1 MVGLPGVPTFS
12 LSHFL
17 TFFCAAVKT
26 MTNEVFR
33 LHNIVKR
40 AGESFTLG
48 IPLLSIREERIYALV
63 GPNGSGKTTLLNLL
77 GLLEEPAEGQ
87 LLFRGED
94 VRRTSSTLLRAR
106 RQIAMVAQQPFLFS
120 GTVRHN
126 LEYGLKLRG
135 EHRSVAHKKALR
147 ALNMVG
153 LEGFE
158 KRKVSELSGGEAQR
172 VAFARAVC
180 LEPKVLLLDEPT
192 TNVDRRY
199 VAVIERLIGSIR
211 DRLGTTVVLTTHDLA
226 QACRLS
232 DEVFSL
238 VDGRLVERPLENLF
252 SGPVVEANGIKQVAI
267 SENLMLSVITEQVG
281 QVHVGIEPE
290 ELILSH
296 HPLDSS
302 ARNAFVGRVVE
313 IVEEGVRIRA
323 KVAINGVRFVALLT
337 KRSLEEM
344 HLTVGA
350 QIWVTFKTTAVKVF

>member
-1 MVGLPGVPTFS
+1 MS
-12 LSHFL
+12 
-17 TFFCAAVKT
+17 
-26 MTNEVFR
+26 NEDFR

-48 IPLLSIREERIYALV
+48 IPHLSIREGRIHALV

-77 GLLEEPAEGQ
+77 GLLDEADEGQ

-94 VRRTSSTLLRAR
+94 VRRASSTLLRAR

-120 GTVRHN
+120 GTVLHN
-126 LEYGLKLRG
+126 LAYGLKVRG
-135 EHRSVAHKKALR
+135 EHRSVAHEKALR

-158 KRKVSELSGGEAQR
+158 KRKVRGLSGGEAQR
-172 VAFARAVC
+172 VAFARAMC

-199 VAVIERLIGSIR
+199 VAVIEGLIGEIQ

-252 SGPVVEANGIKQVAI
+252 SGPVVETNGLKQVAI
-267 SENLMLSVITEQVG
+267 SENLRLSVITEQVG

-290 ELILSH
+290 KLILSH
-296 HPLDSS
+296 RPLDSS

-323 KVAINGVRFVALLT
+323 AVKVNGVRFVALLT
-337 KRSLEEM
+337 RRSLEEM
-344 HLTVGA
+344 HLAVGTEV
-350 QIWVTFKTTAVKVF
+350 WVTFKTTAVKVF